1 MQERNV
7 ISGAV
12 TAIFSPFID
21 GWESLIGWLIVALV
35 LIFADCRF
43 GCAASRNRG
52 ESVRKSRIVRRS
64 INKLVDYICWVSIAG
79 ALDSTFGKIFGVP
92 TLAAIVM
99 LVVCGVELSSIYDNY
114 FEAKGI
120 KKKFNAWK
128 FFSKIF
134 RISAIEESIEDKEY
148 ESDK

>member
-12 TAIFSPFID
+12 TAIFSPFIN

-43 GCAASRNRG
+43 GCAASRKRG
-52 ESVRKSRIVRRS
+52 ETVRKSRIVRRS

-79 ALDSTFGKIFGVP
+79 ALGGTFGKIFGIP

-120 KKKFNAWK
+120 KKKFNVWK
-128 FFSKIF
+128 FLSKMF
-134 RISAIEESIEDKEY
+134 RISAIEESIEDKEH
-148 ESDK
+148 ENNK